1 MGQAT
6 TICRDVTGDEM
17 AGPSAKYVE
26 RSGQLTRAI
35 DIGARVLAGQLQDR
49 DMVDFG
55 EELKELM
62 KRPPQTVAG
71 LRYLE
76 SAFLTYWN
84 EATGP
89 HVDQFWELIAA
100 EGLPFTRRNV
110 LADVLARGR
119 IDNGAEHEAVVD
131 SLVGAEQEG
140 TITAEQATRLSD
152 MVGRYERRGSRG

>member
-1 MGQAT
+1 
-6 TICRDVTGDEM
+6 M

-26 RSGQLTRAI
+26 RAGQLTRAI
-35 DIGARVLAGQLQDR
+35 DIGARVLADRPQDR
-49 DMVDFG
+49 NIVDFG

-84 EATGP
+84 EATGR
-89 HVDQFWELIAA
+89 HVDQFWELVAA
-100 EGLPFTRRNV
+100 ESLPFTRRNV

-119 IDNGAEHEAVVD
+119 INNAAEHEAVVD

-140 TITAEQATRLSD
+140 TIAAEQAVRLSD